1 MAISKQKTVKQKN
14 YKQKIFINL
23 FNRTFMKRIAIVV
36 VSTILLAA
44 GCQKTEIVNPAPEPS
59 MVFTTGMTKLTKA
72 SGKGSDAASAGTDN
86 LKAQDFR
93 VWAYANYEDAI
104 NNVNK
109 GNVYDGMQNLNVYY
123 NAVTTGEEG
132 SITSESWSTNKEYY
146 WPGTDKNLLFF
157 AVSGA
162 DYGDDLDKTQT
173 VVTPNFTDKSIAV
186 SEFSVDPSTPNTDLM
201 VADVVDQ
208 HQGDKEVNLTFHHA
222 LSKVEFLFKTVPSE
236 NMRVLVQGIE
246 VEGLVSKAGL
256 SVTAAAEG
264 VQKKDNAND
273 AEMVTSTVYPV
284 SFAWTPANENATATF
299 VDDYK
304 TDYEGF
310 DEPWGEGNNATT
322 EIELVDGTKVDPEKL
337 EENESF
343 DTEALLLDGDA
354 EVFATWL
361 MIPQDITG
369 KTVKVTYIINSR
381 QFEAIFKLDHA
392 SLIAGTGAD
401 AKAQWGDNK
410 YVRYTVTLSPNVISF
425 SPSVD
430 DWEQHD
436 ANDTSTEGTPD
447 NTKDDIEM
455 QN

>member
-1 MAISKQKTVKQKN
+1 
-14 YKQKIFINL
+14 
-23 FNRTFMKRIAIVV
+23 MKRIAIVV

-44 GCQKTEIVNPAPEPS
+44 GCHKTEIVNPAPEPS

-72 SGKGSDAASAGTDN
+72 SGTADAAEDGMTN

-93 VWAYANYEDAI
+93 VWAYANYDDAI
-104 NNVNK
+104 NNVEK
-109 GNVYDGMQNLNVYY
+109 GNVYDGMENLNVYY
-123 NAVTTGEEG
+123 NAVTDADNKV
-132 SITSESWSTNKEYY
+132 SSESWSTEKEYY

-162 DYGDDLDKTQT
+162 DYGDDLDKEQT
-173 VVTPNFTDKSIAV
+173 VVAPNFTGKSIAV
-186 SEFSVDPSTPNTDLM
+186 SEFTVSPSTPNVDLM

-222 LSKVEFLFKTVPSE
+222 LSKVEFLFKTVPSDK
-236 NMRVLVQGIE
+236 MRVLVQGIE
-246 VEGLVSKAGL
+246 VEGLVFKAGL

-264 VQKKDNAND
+264 EQKKDNAND

-284 SFAWTPANENATATF
+284 SFAWTPATENATATF

-304 TDYEGF
+304 EVYEGF
-310 DEPWGEGNNATT
+310 DTPWGEGDNATT
-322 EIELVDGTKVDPEKL
+322 EIELVDGTKVDPKNL
-337 EENESF
+337 KENESF
-343 DTEALLLDGDA
+343 DTEALLLDGEA

-381 QFEAIFKLDHA
+381 QFEAIFKLDHD
-392 SLIAGTGAD
+392 SLKGTEENAV
-401 AKAQWGDNK
+401 AQWGDNK

-425 SPSVD
+425 SPSVE

-436 ANDTSTEGTPD
+436 SDSTAEG
-447 NTKDDIEM
+447 NQDITM

>member
-1 MAISKQKTVKQKN
+1 
-14 YKQKIFINL
+14 
-23 FNRTFMKRIAIVV
+23 MKRIAIVV
-36 VSTILLAA
+36 VSTSLLAA

-72 SGKGSDAASAGTDN
+72 SGKNSDAASAGEDN

-104 NNVNK
+104 NKVNK
-109 GNVYDGMQNLNVYY
+109 GSVYDGMQNLNVYY

-162 DYGDDLDKTQT
+162 DYGTDLSAQT
-173 VVTPNFTDKSIAV
+173 VVVPDFEGKSIAV
-186 SEFSVDPSTPNTDLM
+186 SEFVVDPSTPNVDLM

-222 LSKVEFLFKTVPSE
+222 LSKVEFLFKTVPSD

-246 VEGLVSKAGL
+246 VEGLVSRAGL

-264 VQKKDNAND
+264 EQKKDNAND
-273 AEMVTSTVYPV
+273 AGMVTSTVYPV
-284 SFAWTPANENATATF
+284 SFVWTPATDNATDNATAIF
-299 VDDYK
+299 VDDY
-304 TDYEGF
+304 TTHYEGF
-310 DEPWGEGNNATT
+310 KEDWGEGDNATT
-322 EIELVDGTKVDPEKL
+322 EIELVDGTKVDPNNLK
-337 EENESF
+337 ENESF
-343 DTEALLLDGDA
+343 DTAAMALTAEAKT
-354 EVFATWL
+354 FATWL
-361 MIPQDITG
+361 MIPQDITD

-381 QFEAIFKLDHA
+381 QFEAIFKLDHD
-392 SLIAGTGAD
+392 SLKGTEENAV
-401 AKAQWGDNK
+401 AQWGDNK

-425 SPSVD
+425 SPSVE

-436 ANDTSTEGTPD
+436 SDSTAEG
-447 NTKDDIEM
+447 NQDITM

>member
-1 MAISKQKTVKQKN
+1 
-14 YKQKIFINL
+14 
-23 FNRTFMKRIAIVV
+23 MKRIAIVV

-72 SGKGSDAASAGTDN
+72 SGKNSDAASAGTDN

-109 GNVYDGMQNLNVYY
+109 GDVYDGMKNLNVYY

-162 DYGDDLDKTQT
+162 NYGDDLDKTQT
-173 VVTPNFTDKSIAV
+173 VVTPDFTDKSITV
-186 SEFSVDPSTPNTDLM
+186 SEFVVEPSTPNTDLM

-222 LSKVEFLFKTVPSE
+222 LSKVEFLFKTVPSKK
-236 NMRVLVQGIE
+236 MRVLVQGIE
-246 VEGLVSKAGL
+246 VQGLVSKAGL

-264 VQKKDNAND
+264 EQKKDNAND

-284 SFAWTPANENATATF
+284 SFAWTPATDNATATF
-299 VDDYK
+299 VDDYD
-304 TDYEGF
+304 TVYEGF
-310 DEPWGEGNNATT
+310 KEPWGEGDNSTK
-322 EIELVDGTKVDPEKL
+322 EIELVGGTKVDPT
-337 EENESF
+337 EEGVTF
-343 DTEALLLDGDA
+343 DQEALLLGGEA

-381 QFEAIFKLDHA
+381 QFEAIFKLDHD
-392 SLIAGTGAD
+392 SLKGTGDD

-425 SPSVD
+425 SPSVE

-436 ANDTSTEGTPD
+436 SDSTAEE
-447 NTKDDIEM
+447 NQDITM